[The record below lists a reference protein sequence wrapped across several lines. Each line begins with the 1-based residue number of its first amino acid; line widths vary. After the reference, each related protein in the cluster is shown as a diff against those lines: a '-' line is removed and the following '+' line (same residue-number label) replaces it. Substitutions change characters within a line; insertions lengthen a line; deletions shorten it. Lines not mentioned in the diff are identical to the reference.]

1 MGKLINLIVAGVI
14 FYVIYFLLVP
24 LLPGKAEEF
33 VGLIVVIIAIVY
45 LLGELAGYDWPWT
58 KK

>member
-1 MGKLINLIVAGVI
+1 MGRLINLIIAGVI

-24 LLPGKAEEF
+24 LLPDRAGEF
-33 VGLIVVIIAIVY
+33 IGVIVVVAAIVY
-45 LLGELAGYDWPWT
+45 LLGEIGGYDWPWI